1 MPQILIADDSPSVRQ
16 LMRAMLQPEGYAMS
30 EVVDGAE
37 ALTAL
42 RAAGAPMVVLLD
54 YEMPNLTGEDVLRA
68 VVDDG
73 EGQLAANEFIVV
85 SAHAG
90 LFPES
95 FIDLVRHLSIRVL
108 GKPFDREQL
117 VPLVA
122 QAVVRLTAPHED
134 IFSEQQAD
142 D

>member
-1 MPQILIADDSPSVRQ
+1 MAVSQEDVISALKECYDPEIPVNIVDLGLIYEVRVK
-16 LMRAMLQPEGYAMS
+16 PT
-30 EVVDGAE
+30 EVA
-37 ALTAL
+37 
-42 RAAGAPMVVLLD
+42 
-54 YEMPNLTGEDVLRA
+54 NLTGEDVLRA

-108 GKPFDREQL
+108 GKPFDRETL

-122 QAVVRLTAPHED
+122 QAVVRLTAPRED
-134 IFSEQQAD
+134 IFAQEQAD